1 MTHRQ
6 GLSLILTATLV
17 FRVGFGLTQSDL
29 TQASDE
35 RHWDGLGKAY
45 LALGVLHPDTGMYRP
60 PLYGLFLA
68 GIYGMFGHAPAIA
81 RIAQAILGTLT
92 CWIIYLIG
100 CKMGRGDARVGL
112 MAAGLFAIYPLFAF
126 FPAVLMAE
134 TLLVFS
140 TTASFACYLRFSQ
153 QSTPMRAMA
162 FGAAVGVSALC
173 KPVLLPWLL
182 PVLAAWAWRAHLS
195 RTQRAARIAVIIGS
209 VIAVIAPWT
218 VRNYALSG
226 EIVPISANLGINL
239 LVGAHPQ
246 GRGYYDNQIDYLAR
260 YRALADTS
268 HAAVADRKVA
278 GIVLGWIADDPL
290 PYLRSSIDKLF
301 HFWCP
306 WVPGESPLRNAVA
319 ALSCGPVLV
328 LGLVGAYCQ
337 RRTPEGMGI
346 VLLAICMSAL
356 HMVFF
361 AHTRFRLPIDAILCA
376 PAAWVLVQRVDRMGK
391 PHAR

>member
-6 GLSLILTATLV
+6 GLYLILAVALLL
-17 FRVGFGLTQSDL
+17 RVGFGLTQSDL

-35 RHWDGLGKAY
+35 RHWDALGKAY

-68 GIYGMFGHAPAIA
+68 GIYRMFGHAPAIV
-81 RIAQAILGTLT
+81 RIAQAVIGAIT
-92 CWIIYLIG
+92 CWLIFLIG
-100 CKMGRGDARVGL
+100 CKMGRGNARVGL
-112 MAAGLFAIYPLFAF
+112 VGAALFAIYPLFVF

-134 TLLVFS
+134 TLLVFL
-140 TTASFACYLRFSQ
+140 TTVSFVGYLRFSQ
-153 QSTPMRAMA
+153 QSTHLRAMA
-162 FGAAVGVSALC
+162 FGGAVGLSALC

-182 PVLAAWAWRAHLS
+182 PVLSVWAWHSHLP
-195 RTQRAARIAVIIGS
+195 RVQKAARVAVVIVA

-218 VRNYALSG
+218 ARNDALSG

-246 GRGYYDNQIDYLAR
+246 GRGYYDNRIDYLAQ
-260 YRALADTS
+260 YHTLADTS

-278 GIVLGWIADDPL
+278 SIVLGWIAHNPL
-290 PYLRSSIDKLF
+290 HYLRLSIDKLF
-301 HFWCP
+301 YFWCP
-306 WVPGESPLRNAVA
+306 WVPGESPVRTVVA
-319 ALSCGPVLV
+319 ALSCGPVLL
-328 LGLVGAYCQ
+328 LGLAGAYCQ
-337 RRTPEGMGI
+337 RRTVAGMGI
-346 VLLAICMSAL
+346 VSLVICMSAL

-376 PAAWVLVQRVDRMGK
+376 PAAWVLVNRMGK
-391 PHAR
+391 PHAC